1 MMYGTPPLEGLNARG
16 VAKYSSLDLSK
27 AISRK
32 RCKIGSKLVLIT
44 NRKSYVSFRLVPKSV
59 TLNGVM
65 AVILRYFSE
74 LMYDVVVKQLL
85 QFQNLPLIIY
95 DHIKTVCTIIQRL
108 FGQNRLITRF
118 DGRRC
123 IDN

>member
-32 RCKIGSKLVLIT
+32 RCKI
-44 NRKSYVSFRLVPKSV
+44 VPKSV

-65 AVILRYFSE
+65 VVILRYFSE
-74 LMYDVVVKQLL
+74 LVYDVVVKQLL
-85 QFQNLPLIIY
+85 QFQNLPLIVY

-108 FGQNRLITRF
+108 FGQNGLITRF

-123 IDN
+123 IDD